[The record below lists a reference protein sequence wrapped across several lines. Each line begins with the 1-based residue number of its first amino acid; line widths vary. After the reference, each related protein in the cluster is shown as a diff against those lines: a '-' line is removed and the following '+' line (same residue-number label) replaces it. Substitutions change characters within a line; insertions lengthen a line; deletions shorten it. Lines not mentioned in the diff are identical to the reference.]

1 MFNGLIF
8 SHKNTAAHFQ
18 RVMQEI
24 VNRPNDVVVIY
35 LEDIM
40 IFREDSENS

>member
-1 MFNGLIF
+1 MFNRLIF
-8 SHKNTAAHFQ
+8 GHKNTLAHSQ
-18 RVMQEI
+18 KVIWEVI
-24 VNRPNDVVVIY
+24 NKPNDVVVIY